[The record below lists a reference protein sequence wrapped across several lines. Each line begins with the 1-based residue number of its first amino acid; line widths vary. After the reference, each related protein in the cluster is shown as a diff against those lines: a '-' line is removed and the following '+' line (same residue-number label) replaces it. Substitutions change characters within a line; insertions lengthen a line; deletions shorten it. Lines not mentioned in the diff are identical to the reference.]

1 MLAGSPLP
9 LHPSS
14 SLASVVREAA
24 PGERL
29 GAWVRGIGPRVRRG
43 RAAGAHLA
51 LSGDLGALL
60 RRCDRVAVRHGAE
73 PVVLSADELIGLR
86 VLEIVL
92 GLPYL
97 PAAERLQALYPNL
110 RNDGG
115 VLAVPV
121 GADLPE
127 EVLGRCAQGR
137 IPVAA
142 SRIRYRLMER

>member
-1 MLAGSPLP
+1 MFAGSPHP
-9 LHPSS
+9 LHPLS
-14 SLASVVREAA
+14 SLASVLRQAL

-43 RAAGAHLA
+43 RAGGAGLT

-73 PVVLSADELIGLR
+73 PVVLPADELIGLR

-97 PAAERLQALYPNL
+97 PAAERLQALYPAL
-110 RNDGG
+110 RCHGG
-115 VLAVPV
+115 VLAFPV
-121 GADLPE
+121 GADPPE
-127 EVLGRCAQGR
+127 EVLGHCAQGR

-142 SRIRYRLMER
+142 SRIRYLAAER

>member
-1 MLAGSPLP
+1 MFAGSPFP
-9 LHPSS
+9 LHPAS
-14 SLASVVREAA
+14 SLGSVLRQAI

-43 RAAGAHLA
+43 RVRGAGLA

-60 RRCDRVAVRHGAE
+60 RRCERVAVRHGAE
-73 PVVLSADELIGLR
+73 PVVLPADELIRLR

-97 PAAERLQALYPNL
+97 PAAERLQALYPAL
-110 RNDGG
+110 RCQCG
-115 VLAVPV
+115 VLTLAV
-121 GADLPE
+121 GADPPE
-127 EVLGRCAQGR
+127 EVLGRCAQDR

-142 SRIRYRLMER
+142 SRIRYLAAER

>member
-1 MLAGSPLP
+1 MFAGSPLP
-9 LHPSS
+9 LHPAA
-14 SLASVVREAA
+14 SLASVLRQAL

-43 RAAGAHLA
+43 GAGGAGLA

-60 RRCDRVAVRHGAE
+60 RRCDRVAARCGAE
-73 PVVLSADELIGLR
+73 PVVLPAQELIGLR

-97 PAAERLQALYPNL
+97 PAVERLQALYPAL
-110 RNDGG
+110 RCDGG
-115 VLAVPV
+115 VLALPV
-121 GADLPE
+121 GADPPE

-142 SRIRYRLMER
+142 SRIRYLATER

>member
-1 MLAGSPLP
+1 MFAGSPLP
-9 LHPSS
+9 LHPAW
-14 SLASVVREAA
+14 SLLSVVRQAA

-29 GAWVRGIGPRVRRG
+29 GAWVRGIGPRIRRG
-43 RAAGAHLA
+43 RAAGALLA

-60 RRCDRVAVRHGAE
+60 RCCDRVAVRHGLE
-73 PVVLSADELIGLR
+73 PVLLPADELIGLR

-97 PAAERLQALYPNL
+97 PAAERLQALYPSL
-110 RNDGG
+110 RNEGG
-115 VLAVPV
+115 VLALAV
-121 GADLPE
+121 GADPPE

-142 SRIRYRLMER
+142 SRIRYRRMER